1 MLKDIVSV
9 FIIGVLCI
17 YWGFLHLEVDT
28 LGLNLDKLG

>member
-9 FIIGVLCI
+9 FYNWRIVHLL
-17 YWGFLHLEVDT
+17 GFLHLEVDT